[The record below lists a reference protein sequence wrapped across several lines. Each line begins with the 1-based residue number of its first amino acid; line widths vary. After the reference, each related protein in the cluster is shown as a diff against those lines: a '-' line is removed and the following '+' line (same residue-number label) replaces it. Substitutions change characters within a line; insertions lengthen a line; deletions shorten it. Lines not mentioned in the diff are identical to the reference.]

1 MVELKNDSEIKRI
14 HESCRM
20 VAEVLR
26 KLKEMVKPGIR
37 TSDLDAEAVRMT
49 SAFGA
54 RPAFLKYRGFP
65 ASVCVSINEEVVH
78 GIPSPKRKICEG
90 DLVSID
96 FGVEYKGFYGDA
108 AITVAAGKISP
119 VAKKLM
125 ETTEAAL
132 LAGIEKARP
141 GNKLHDISAA
151 VQRTVESAGFSVVRD
166 FVGHGIGRKMH
177 EDPMVP
183 NYGEAGTGIRL
194 EEGMVLAIEPMVNE
208 KNWEIRILEDEWT
221 VVTKDRGL
229 SAHFE
234 HTVAIKRDGPVVLS
248 L

>member
-1 MVELKNDSEIKRI
+1 
-14 HESCRM
+14 
-20 VAEVLR
+20 
-26 KLKEMVKPGIR
+26 
-37 TSDLDAEAVRMT
+37 
-49 SAFGA
+49 
-54 RPAFLKYRGFP
+54 
-65 ASVCVSINEEVVH
+65 
-78 GIPSPKRKICEG
+78 